1 MSQRKVCVVVNSRA
15 NYGRIKSFLRAASD
29 HPGLKLQLVVG
40 ASALLHRFGKVIDI
54 IRGDGFEPQA
64 VVHSIVDGE
73 TPVTMAKSVGLGT
86 IELATHFDALKPD
99 VVLTVA
105 DRFETIA
112 TAIAASYMNIPVAHT
127 QGGEVTGSIDEN
139 VRHAITKLSHVH
151 FPATERAREF
161 LLRMGER
168 EDTIFVTGC
177 PSIDVLVENDLALPA
192 DIFARNRGV
201 GADLDVS
208 KPYVMVL
215 QHPVTTE
222 YGEGLTQIEATLK
235 AVDRVGRQGMQVIW
249 LWPNAD
255 AGSDDVA
262 KGLRVFRE
270 NNNPTYLHLYRNFS
284 PEDYARLLN
293 NAVCMIGNSSSGLRE
308 AAFLGTP
315 SVNIG
320 SRQRGRDRARNVID
334 VPHNADDIYR
344 AIERQIANGRYPRS
358 LMFGDG
364 KLRQAHRRYA
374 FPYPARSREIAELS
388 TIARVHGRRRC
399 PNRVQVAS
407 ARSMNRSSAT
417 TKRSPDLYFAAVAL
431 GRFYA

>member
-15 NYGRIKSFLRAASD
+15 NYGRIKSFLRAAMD
-29 HPGLKLQLVVG
+29 HPDLELQLIVG
-40 ASALLHRFGKVIDI
+40 ASALLYRFGSAIDI

-64 VVHSIVDGE
+64 IVHSVVDGE

-86 IELATHFDALKPD
+86 IELATHFEALKPD

-139 VRHAITKLSHVH
+139 VRHAITKLSHIH

-168 EDTIFVTGC
+168 PDTIHVTGC
-177 PSIDVLVENDLALPA
+177 PSIDVLVENDLALPK
-192 DIFARNRGV
+192 DIFARNKGV

-208 KPYVMVL
+208 KPYVMVM

-235 AVDRVGRQGMQVIW
+235 AVDRIGRQGMQVIW

-270 NNNPTYLHLYRNFS
+270 NNDPDYLHLYRNFS

-308 AAFLGTP
+308 AAYLGTP

-320 SRQRGRDRARNVID
+320 TRQRGRDRAQNVID
-334 VPHNADDIYR
+334 APHNAEAIYR
-344 AIERQIANGRYPRS
+344 AIERQVAHGRYPRS

-364 KLRQAHRRYA
+364 SSGKR
-374 FPYPARSREIAELS
+374 IADILATASLQLEKSLS
-388 TIARVHGRRRC
+388 YLDMPEERPSARVK
-399 PNRVQVAS
+399 RV
-407 ARSMNRSSAT
+407 N
-417 TKRSPDLYFAAVAL
+417 L
-431 GRFYA
+431 

>member
-15 NYGRIKSFLRAASD
+15 NYGRIKSFLRAAMD
-29 HPGLKLQLVVG
+29 HPDLELQLIVG
-40 ASALLHRFGKVIDI
+40 ASALLYRFGSAIDI

-64 VVHSIVDGE
+64 IVHSVVDGE

-86 IELATHFDALKPD
+86 IELATHFEALKPD

-139 VRHAITKLSHVH
+139 VRHAITKLSHIH

-168 EDTIFVTGC
+168 PDTIHVAGC
-177 PSIDVLVENDLALPA
+177 PSIDVLVENDLALPK
-192 DIFARNRGV
+192 DIFARNKGV
-201 GADLDVS
+201 GADLDIS
-208 KPYVMVL
+208 KPYVMVM

-235 AVDRVGRQGMQVIW
+235 AVDRIGRQGMQVIW

-270 NNNPTYLHLYRNFS
+270 NNDPDYLHLYRNFS

-308 AAFLGTP
+308 AAYLGTP

-320 SRQRGRDRARNVID
+320 TRQRGRDRAQKCDRRAAQCRGDLSRHRASGRPWPLPSLLD
-334 VPHNADDIYR
+334 VR
-344 AIERQIANGRYPRS
+344 RRQ
-358 LMFGDG
+358 LW
-364 KLRQAHRRYA
+364 QAHRRHPRDSNSA
-374 FPYPARSREIAELS
+374 AREIAELS
-388 TIARVHGRRRC
+388 RYAGGKTIG
-399 PNRVQVAS
+399 QS
-407 ARSMNRSSAT
+407 EESE
-417 TKRSPDLYFAAVAL
+417 F
-431 GRFYA
+431 

>member
-1 MSQRKVCVVVNSRA
+1 VIVSQRKVCVVVNSRA
-15 NYGRIKSFLRAASD
+15 NYGRIKSFLRAAMD
-29 HPGLKLQLVVG
+29 HPDLELQLIVG
-40 ASALLHRFGKVIDI
+40 ASALLYRFGSAIDI

-64 VVHSIVDGE
+64 IVHSVVDGE

-86 IELATHFDALKPD
+86 IELATHFEALKPD

-139 VRHAITKLSHVH
+139 VRHAITKLSHIH

-168 EDTIFVTGC
+168 PDTIHVTGC
-177 PSIDVLVENDLALPA
+177 PSIDVLVENDLALPK
-192 DIFARNRGV
+192 DIFARNKGV

-208 KPYVMVL
+208 KPYVMVM

-235 AVDRVGRQGMQVIW
+235 AVDRIGRQGMQVIW

-270 NNNPTYLHLYRNFS
+270 NNDPDYLHLYRNFS

-308 AAFLGTP
+308 AAYLGTP

-320 SRQRGRDRARNVID
+320 SRQRGRDRAQNVID
-334 VPHNADDIYR
+334 APHNAEAIYR
-344 AIERQIANGRYPRS
+344 AIERQVAHGRYPRS

-364 KLRQAHRRYA
+364 SSGKR
-374 FPYPARSREIAELS
+374 IADILATTTLQLEKSLS
-388 TIARVHGRRRC
+388 YLDVPEERPLARVK
-399 PNRVQVAS
+399 RV
-407 ARSMNRSSAT
+407 N
-417 TKRSPDLYFAAVAL
+417 L
-431 GRFYA
+431 

>member
-15 NYGRIKSFLRAASD
+15 NYGRIKSFLRAAMD
-29 HPGLKLQLVVG
+29 HPDLELQLIVG
-40 ASALLHRFGKVIDI
+40 ASALLYRFGSAIDI

-64 VVHSIVDGE
+64 IVHSVVDGE

-86 IELATHFDALKPD
+86 IELATHFEALKPD

-139 VRHAITKLSHVH
+139 VRHAITKLSHIH

-168 EDTIFVTGC
+168 PDTIHVAGC
-177 PSIDVLVENDLALPA
+177 PSIDVLVENDLALPK
-192 DIFARNRGV
+192 DIFARNKGV
-201 GADLDVS
+201 GADLDIS
-208 KPYVMVL
+208 KPYVMVM

-235 AVDRVGRQGMQVIW
+235 AVDRIGRQGMQVIW

-270 NNNPTYLHLYRNFS
+270 NNDPDYLHLYRNFS

-308 AAFLGTP
+308 AAYLGTP

-320 SRQRGRDRARNVID
+320 TRQRGRDRAQNVID
-334 VPHNADDIYR
+334 APHNAEAIYR
-344 AIERQIANGRYPRS
+344 AIERQVAHGRYPRS

-364 KLRQAHRRYA
+364 SSGKR
-374 FPYPARSREIAELS
+374 IADILATASLQLEKSLS
-388 TIARVHGRRRC
+388 YLDMPEERPSARVK
-399 PNRVQVAS
+399 RVNLATAHVAS
-407 ARSMNRSSAT
+407 VMIE
-417 TKRSPDLYFAAVAL
+417 PQ
-431 GRFYA
+431 

>member
-1 MSQRKVCVVVNSRA
+1 VSQRKVCVVVNSRA

-29 HPGLKLQLVVG
+29 HPGLELQLVVG
-40 ASALLHRFGKVIDI
+40 ASALLYRFGKAIDVI
-54 IRGDGFEPQA
+54 RADGFEPQA

-86 IELATHFDALKPD
+86 IELATHLEALKPD

-139 VRHAITKLSHVH
+139 VRHAITKLSHIH
-151 FPATERAREF
+151 FPATERARDF

-168 EDTIFVTGC
+168 EDTIHVTGC

-192 DIFARNRGV
+192 DIFARNKGV
-201 GADLDVS
+201 GAELDVS

-222 YGEGLTQIEATLK
+222 YGEGLAQIEATLK
-235 AVDRVGRQGMQVIW
+235 AVDRIGRQGMQVIW

-255 AGSDDVA
+255 AGSDDIA

-293 NAVCMIGNSSSGLRE
+293 NTACMIGNSSSGLRE

-320 SRQRGRDRARNVID
+320 SRQRGRGRVRNVMD

-364 KLRQAHRRYA
+364 NSGKRIADILATAPLRLEKTLSYLDAEDERPTAKIRR
-374 FPYPARSREIAELS
+374 I
-388 TIARVHGRRRC
+388 
-399 PNRVQVAS
+399 
-407 ARSMNRSSAT
+407 SS
-417 TKRSPDLYFAAVAL
+417 
-431 GRFYA
+431 

>member
-1 MSQRKVCVVVNSRA
+1 VIVSQRKVCVVVNSRA
-15 NYGRIKSFLRAASD
+15 NYGRIKSFLRAAMD
-29 HPGLKLQLVVG
+29 HPDLELQLIVG
-40 ASALLHRFGKVIDI
+40 ASALLYRFGSAIDI

-64 VVHSIVDGE
+64 IVHSVVDGE

-86 IELATHFDALKPD
+86 IELATHFEALKPD

-139 VRHAITKLSHVH
+139 VRHAITKLSHIH
-151 FPATERAREF
+151 FPATQRAREF

-168 EDTIFVTGC
+168 PDTIHVTGC
-177 PSIDVLVENDLALPA
+177 PSIDVLVENDLALPK
-192 DIFARNRGV
+192 DIFARNKGV

-208 KPYVMVL
+208 KPYVMVM

-235 AVDRVGRQGMQVIW
+235 AVDRIGRQGMQVIW

-270 NNNPTYLHLYRNFS
+270 NNDPDYLHLYRNFS

-308 AAFLGTP
+308 AAYLGTP

-320 SRQRGRDRARNVID
+320 TRQRGRDRAQNVID
-334 VPHNADDIYR
+334 APHNTETIYR
-344 AIERQIANGRYPRS
+344 AIERQVAHGRYPRS

-364 KLRQAHRRYA
+364 SSGKR
-374 FPYPARSREIAELS
+374 IADILATASLQLEKSLS
-388 TIARVHGRRRC
+388 YLDMPEERPSARVK
-399 PNRVQVAS
+399 RV
-407 ARSMNRSSAT
+407 N
-417 TKRSPDLYFAAVAL
+417 L
-431 GRFYA
+431 

>member
-1 MSQRKVCVVVNSRA
+1 VILSQRKVCVVVNSRA
-15 NYGRIKSFLRAASD
+15 NYGRIKSFLRAAMD
-29 HPGLKLQLVVG
+29 HPDLELQLIVG
-40 ASALLHRFGKVIDI
+40 ASALLYRFGSAIDI
-54 IRGDGFEPQA
+54 IREDGFKPQA
-64 VVHSIVDGE
+64 IVHSVVDGE

-86 IELATHFDALKPD
+86 IELATHFEALKPD

-139 VRHAITKLSHVH
+139 VRHAITKLSHIH
-151 FPATERAREF
+151 FPATARAREF
-161 LLRMGER
+161 LLLMGER
-168 EDTIFVTGC
+168 PDTIHVTGC
-177 PSIDVLVENDLALPA
+177 PSIDVLVENDLALPK
-192 DIFARNRGV
+192 DIFARNKGV
-201 GADLDVS
+201 GAALDAS

-222 YGEGLTQIEATLK
+222 YGEGLAQIEATLK
-235 AVDRVGRQGMQVIW
+235 AVDRIGRQGMQVIW

-270 NNNPTYLHLYRNFS
+270 DNDPDYLHLYRNFS

-293 NAVCMIGNSSSGLRE
+293 NAACMIGNSSSGLRE
-308 AAFLGTP
+308 AAYLGTP

-320 SRQRGRDRARNVID
+320 SRQRGRDRAQNVVD
-334 VPHNADDIYR
+334 APHNADAIYR
-344 AIERQIANGRYPRS
+344 AIERQVAHGRYPRS

-364 KLRQAHRRYA
+364 SSGKR
-374 FPYPARSREIAELS
+374 IADVLATASLQLEKSLS
-388 TIARVHGRRRC
+388 YLDMPEERPSARVK
-399 PNRVQVAS
+399 RV
-407 ARSMNRSSAT
+407 N
-417 TKRSPDLYFAAVAL
+417 L
-431 GRFYA
+431 

>member
-1 MSQRKVCVVVNSRA
+1 
-15 NYGRIKSFLRAASD
+15 NYGRIKSFLRAAQD
-29 HPGLKLQLVVG
+29 HAALELQVIAG
-40 ASALLHRFGKVIDI
+40 ASALLYRYGAVIGI
-54 IRGDGFEPQA
+54 MRKDGFEPNA
-64 VVHSIVDGE
+64 IVHSIVEGE
-73 TPVTMAKSVGLGT
+73 TPITMAKSVGLAT
-86 IELATHFDALKPD
+86 IELATQFEALKPY

-139 VRHAITKLSHVH
+139 VRHAITKLSHIH
-151 FPATERAREF
+151 FPATERARDF

-168 EDTIFVTGC
+168 PDTVHVTGC
-177 PSIDVLVENDLALPA
+177 PSIDVLVETDLTLPN
-192 DIFARNRGV
+192 DIFARNKGV
-201 GADLDVS
+201 GAQLDVS
-208 KPYVMVL
+208 KPYVIVL

-222 YGEGLTQIEATLK
+222 YAEGLAQIETTVG
-235 AVDRVGRQGMQVIW
+235 AVDRIGRQGMQVIW

-270 NNNPTYLHLYRNFS
+270 NNDPDYLHLYRNFS

-293 NAVCMIGNSSSGLRE
+293 NAACMIGNSSSGLRE

-320 SRQRGRDRARNVID
+320 SRQRGRDRAQNVID
-334 VPHNADDIYR
+334 VPHNADAIYR
-344 AIERQIANGRYPRS
+344 AIKRQIAHLRYPRS

-364 KLRQAHRRYA
+364 SSGKR
-374 FPYPARSREIAELS
+374 IADILAKAPLQLEKSLS
-388 TIARVHGRRRC
+388 YLDMPEEWTSARVER
-399 PNRVQVAS
+399 
-407 ARSMNRSSAT
+407 MN
-417 TKRSPDLYFAAVAL
+417 L
-431 GRFYA
+431 

>member
-1 MSQRKVCVVVNSRA
+1 VIVSQRKVCVVVNSRA
-15 NYGRIKSFLRAASD
+15 NYGRIKSFLRAAMD
-29 HPGLKLQLVVG
+29 HPGLELQLIVG
-40 ASALLHRFGKVIDI
+40 ASALLYRFGSAIDI

-64 VVHSIVDGE
+64 IVHSVVDGE

-86 IELATHFDALKPD
+86 IELATHFEALKPH

-112 TAIAASYMNIPVAHT
+112 TAIAESYMNIPVAHT

-139 VRHAITKLSHVH
+139 VRHAITKLSHIH

-168 EDTIFVTGC
+168 PDTIHVTGC
-177 PSIDVLVENDLALPA
+177 PSIDVLVENDLALPK
-192 DIFARNRGV
+192 DIFARNKGV

-222 YGEGLTQIEATLK
+222 YGEGLAQIEATLK
-235 AVDRVGRQGMQVIW
+235 AVDRLGRQGMQVIW

-270 NNNPTYLHLYRNFS
+270 NNDPDYLHLYRNFS

-308 AAFLGTP
+308 AAYLGTP

-320 SRQRGRDRARNVID
+320 SRQRGRDRGHNVID
-334 VPHNADDIYR
+334 APHNADAIYR
-344 AIERQIANGRYPRS
+344 AIERQIAHGRYPRS

-364 KLRQAHRRYA
+364 SSGKR
-374 FPYPARSREIAELS
+374 IADILATAPLQLEKSLS
-388 TIARVHGRRRC
+388 YLDMPEEWPSARVK
-399 PNRVQVAS
+399 RV
-407 ARSMNRSSAT
+407 N
-417 TKRSPDLYFAAVAL
+417 L
-431 GRFYA
+431 

>member
-1 MSQRKVCVVVNSRA
+1 VSQRKVCVVVNSRA

-139 VRHAITKLSHVH
+139 VRHAITKLSHIH

-168 EDTIFVTGC
+168 PDTIHVAGC
-177 PSIDVLVENDLALPA
+177 PSIDVLVENDLALPK
-192 DIFARNRGV
+192 DIFARNKGV
-201 GADLDVS
+201 GADLDIS
-208 KPYVMVL
+208 KPYVMVM

-235 AVDRVGRQGMQVIW
+235 AVDRIGRQGMQVIW

-270 NNNPTYLHLYRNFS
+270 NNDPDYLHLYRNFS

-308 AAFLGTP
+308 AAYLGTP

-320 SRQRGRDRARNVID
+320 TRQRGRDRAQNVID
-334 VPHNADDIYR
+334 APHNTEAIYR
-344 AIERQIANGRYPRS
+344 AIERQVAHGRYPRS

-364 KLRQAHRRYA
+364 SSGKR
-374 FPYPARSREIAELS
+374 IADILATASLQLEKSLS
-388 TIARVHGRRRC
+388 YLDMPEERPSARVK
-399 PNRVQVAS
+399 RV
-407 ARSMNRSSAT
+407 N
-417 TKRSPDLYFAAVAL
+417 L
-431 GRFYA
+431 

>member
-15 NYGRIKSFLRAASD
+15 NYGRIKSFLRAAMD
-29 HPGLKLQLVVG
+29 HPDLELQLIVG
-40 ASALLHRFGKVIDI
+40 ASALLYRFGSAIDI

-64 VVHSIVDGE
+64 IVHSVVDGE

-86 IELATHFDALKPD
+86 IELATHFEALKPD

-139 VRHAITKLSHVH
+139 VRHAITKLSHIH

-168 EDTIFVTGC
+168 PDTIHVAGC
-177 PSIDVLVENDLALPA
+177 PSIDVLVENDLALPK
-192 DIFARNRGV
+192 DIFARNKGV
-201 GADLDVS
+201 GADLDIS
-208 KPYVMVL
+208 KPYVMVM

-235 AVDRVGRQGMQVIW
+235 AVDRIGRQGMQVIW

-270 NNNPTYLHLYRNFS
+270 NNDPDYLHLYRNFS

-308 AAFLGTP
+308 AAYLGTP

-320 SRQRGRDRARNVID
+320 TRQRGRDRAQNVID
-334 VPHNADDIYR
+334 APHNAEAIYR
-344 AIERQIANGRYPRS
+344 AIERQVAHGRYPRS

-364 KLRQAHRRYA
+364 SSGKRIADILATASLQLEKSLSYLDMPEERPSARVKRVNLSN
-374 FPYPARSREIAELS
+374 RSR
-388 TIARVHGRRRC
+388 R
-399 PNRVQVAS
+399 
-407 ARSMNRSSAT
+407 
-417 TKRSPDLYFAAVAL
+417 KRHD
-431 GRFYA
+431 

>member
-15 NYGRIKSFLRAASD
+15 NYGRIKSFLRAAMD
-29 HPGLKLQLVVG
+29 HPDLELQLIVG
-40 ASALLHRFGKVIDI
+40 ASALLYRFGSAIDI

-64 VVHSIVDGE
+64 IVHSVVDGE

-86 IELATHFDALKPD
+86 IELATHFEALKPD

-139 VRHAITKLSHVH
+139 VRHAITKLSHIH

-168 EDTIFVTGC
+168 PDTIHVTGC
-177 PSIDVLVENDLALPA
+177 PSIDVLVENDLALPK

-235 AVDRVGRQGMQVIW
+235 AVDRIGRQGMQVIW

-270 NNNPTYLHLYRNFS
+270 NNDPDYLHLYRNFS

-308 AAFLGTP
+308 AAYLGTP

-320 SRQRGRDRARNVID
+320 SRQRGRDRAQNVID
-334 VPHNADDIYR
+334 VPHNADAIYR
-344 AIERQIANGRYPRS
+344 AIERQIAHGRYPRS

-364 KLRQAHRRYA
+364 SSGKR
-374 FPYPARSREIAELS
+374 IADILATASLQLEKSLS
-388 TIARVHGRRRC
+388 YLDMPEERPSARVK
-399 PNRVQVAS
+399 RV
-407 ARSMNRSSAT
+407 N
-417 TKRSPDLYFAAVAL
+417 L
-431 GRFYA
+431 

>member
-15 NYGRIKSFLRAASD
+15 NYGRIKSFLRAAMD
-29 HPGLKLQLVVG
+29 HPDLELQLIVG
-40 ASALLHRFGKVIDI
+40 ASALLYRFGSAIDI

-64 VVHSIVDGE
+64 IVHSVVDGE

-86 IELATHFDALKPD
+86 IELATHFEALKPD

-139 VRHAITKLSHVH
+139 VRHAITKLSHIH

-168 EDTIFVTGC
+168 PDTIHVAGC
-177 PSIDVLVENDLALPA
+177 PSIDVLVENDLALPK
-192 DIFARNRGV
+192 DIFARNKGV
-201 GADLDVS
+201 GADLDIS
-208 KPYVMVL
+208 KPYVMVM

-235 AVDRVGRQGMQVIW
+235 AVDRIGRQGMQVIW

-270 NNNPTYLHLYRNFS
+270 NNDPDYLHLYRNFS

-308 AAFLGTP
+308 AAYLGTP
-315 SVNIG
+315 CVNIG
-320 SRQRGRDRARNVID
+320 TRQRGRDRAQNVID
-334 VPHNADDIYR
+334 APHNAEAIYR
-344 AIERQIANGRYPRS
+344 AIERQVAHGRYPRS

-364 KLRQAHRRYA
+364 SSGKR
-374 FPYPARSREIAELS
+374 IADILATASLQLEKSLS
-388 TIARVHGRRRC
+388 YLDMPEERPSARVK
-399 PNRVQVAS
+399 RV
-407 ARSMNRSSAT
+407 N
-417 TKRSPDLYFAAVAL
+417 L
-431 GRFYA
+431 

>member
-1 MSQRKVCVVVNSRA
+1 VIVSQRKVCVVVNSRA
-15 NYGRIKSFLRAASD
+15 NYGRIKSFLRAAMD
-29 HPGLKLQLVVG
+29 HPDLELQLIVG
-40 ASALLHRFGKVIDI
+40 ASALLYRFGSAIDI

-64 VVHSIVDGE
+64 IVHSVVDGE

-86 IELATHFDALKPD
+86 IELATHFEALKPD

-139 VRHAITKLSHVH
+139 VRHAITKLSHIH

-168 EDTIFVTGC
+168 PDTIHVAGC
-177 PSIDVLVENDLALPA
+177 PSIDVLVENDLALPK
-192 DIFARNRGV
+192 DIFARNKGV
-201 GADLDVS
+201 GADLDIS
-208 KPYVMVL
+208 KPYVMVM

-235 AVDRVGRQGMQVIW
+235 AVDRIGRQGMQVIW

-270 NNNPTYLHLYRNFS
+270 NNDPDYLHLYRNFS

-308 AAFLGTP
+308 AAYLGTP

-320 SRQRGRDRARNVID
+320 TRQRGRDRAQNVID
-334 VPHNADDIYR
+334 APHNTETIYR
-344 AIERQIANGRYPRS
+344 AIERQVAHGRYPRS

-364 KLRQAHRRYA
+364 SSGKR
-374 FPYPARSREIAELS
+374 IADILATASLQLEKSLS
-388 TIARVHGRRRC
+388 YLDMPEERPSARVK
-399 PNRVQVAS
+399 RV
-407 ARSMNRSSAT
+407 N
-417 TKRSPDLYFAAVAL
+417 L
-431 GRFYA
+431 

>member
-1 MSQRKVCVVVNSRA
+1 VIVSQRKICVVVNSRA

-29 HPGLKLQLVVG
+29 HPELKLQLVVG
-40 ASALLHRFGKVIDI
+40 ASALLYRFGSAIDI

-64 VVHSIVDGE
+64 IVHSVVDGE

-86 IELATHFDALKPD
+86 IELATHFEALKPD

-139 VRHAITKLSHVH
+139 VRHAITKLSHIH
-151 FPATERAREF
+151 FPATERARDF
-161 LLRMGER
+161 LLRMGEQP
-168 EDTIFVTGC
+168 DTVHVTGC
-177 PSIDVLVENDLALPA
+177 PSIDVLVETDLALPQ
-192 DIFARNRGV
+192 DIFNRNRGV
-201 GADLDVS
+201 GADLDIA
-208 KPYVMVL
+208 KPFIMVL

-222 YGEGLTQIEATLK
+222 YGEGLAQIQATLQ
-235 AVDRVGRQGMQVIW
+235 AVDRIGRQGMQVIW

-270 NNNPTYLHLYRNFS
+270 NNDPDYLHLYRNFS

-293 NAVCMIGNSSSGLRE
+293 NTSCMIGNSSSGLRE

-320 SRQRGRDRARNVID
+320 SRQRGRDRAHNVID
-334 VPHNADDIYR
+334 VPHEADTIYR
-344 AIERQIANGRYPRS
+344 AIERQLNHGRYPRS

-364 KLRQAHRRYA
+364 SSGKRIADILATTPLRIEKSLSYLDTLPERPSAKLRTM
-374 FPYPARSREIAELS
+374 S
-388 TIARVHGRRRC
+388 G
-399 PNRVQVAS
+399 
-407 ARSMNRSSAT
+407 
-417 TKRSPDLYFAAVAL
+417 
-431 GRFYA
+431 

>member
-1 MSQRKVCVVVNSRA
+1 VIVSQRKVCVVVNSRA
-15 NYGRIKSFLRAASD
+15 NYGRIKSFLRAAMD
-29 HPGLKLQLVVG
+29 HPDLELQLIVG
-40 ASALLHRFGKVIDI
+40 ASALLYRFGSAIDI

-64 VVHSIVDGE
+64 IVHSVVDGE

-86 IELATHFDALKPD
+86 IELATHFEALKPD

-139 VRHAITKLSHVH
+139 VRHAITKLSHIH

-168 EDTIFVTGC
+168 PDTIHVTGC
-177 PSIDVLVENDLALPA
+177 PSIDVLVENDLALPK
-192 DIFARNRGV
+192 DIFARNKGV
-201 GADLDVS
+201 GADLDIS
-208 KPYVMVL
+208 KPYVMVM

-235 AVDRVGRQGMQVIW
+235 AVDRIGRQGMQVIW

-270 NNNPTYLHLYRNFS
+270 NNDPDYLHLYRNFS

-308 AAFLGTP
+308 AAYLGTP

-320 SRQRGRDRARNVID
+320 TRQRGRDRAQNVID
-334 VPHNADDIYR
+334 APHNTEAIYR
-344 AIERQIANGRYPRS
+344 AIERQVAHGRYPRS

-364 KLRQAHRRYA
+364 SSGKR
-374 FPYPARSREIAELS
+374 IADILATASLQLEKSLS
-388 TIARVHGRRRC
+388 YLDMPEERPSARVK
-399 PNRVQVAS
+399 RV
-407 ARSMNRSSAT
+407 N
-417 TKRSPDLYFAAVAL
+417 L
-431 GRFYA
+431 

>member
-15 NYGRIKSFLRAASD
+15 NYGRIKSFLRAAMD
-29 HPGLKLQLVVG
+29 HPDLELQLIVG
-40 ASALLHRFGKVIDI
+40 ASALLYRFGSAIDI

-64 VVHSIVDGE
+64 IVHSVVDGE

-86 IELATHFDALKPD
+86 IELATHFEALKPD

-139 VRHAITKLSHVH
+139 VRHAITKLSHIH

-168 EDTIFVTGC
+168 PDTIHVAGC
-177 PSIDVLVENDLALPA
+177 PSIDVLVENDLALPK
-192 DIFARNRGV
+192 DIFARNKGV
-201 GADLDVS
+201 GADLDIS
-208 KPYVMVL
+208 KPYVMVM

-235 AVDRVGRQGMQVIW
+235 AVDRIGRQGMQVIW

-270 NNNPTYLHLYRNFS
+270 NNDPDYLHLYRNFS

-308 AAFLGTP
+308 AAYLGTP

-320 SRQRGRDRARNVID
+320 TRQRGRDRAQNVID
-334 VPHNADDIYR
+334 ASHNAEAIYR
-344 AIERQIANGRYPRS
+344 AIERQVAHGRYPRS

-364 KLRQAHRRYA
+364 SSGKR
-374 FPYPARSREIAELS
+374 IADILATASLQLEKSLS
-388 TIARVHGRRRC
+388 YLDMPEERPSARVK
-399 PNRVQVAS
+399 RV
-407 ARSMNRSSAT
+407 N
-417 TKRSPDLYFAAVAL
+417 L
-431 GRFYA
+431 